1 MDRQAII
8 DRLLEH
14 YERPRHYGPIADAD
28 VALPGG
34 IPDCGDTVTV
44 YLKADEAGERVAE
57 LRFEGRGCT
66 ISQAAASLLADEL
79 QGAPLAAILAMEDAA
94 LFELIGAE
102 VARARPRCA
111 TLALHTLQSAV
122 HVYQRARR

>member
-79 QGAPLAAILAMEDAA
+79 QGAHLAEILAMEDAA

>member
-34 IPDCGDTVTV
+34 IPDCGDTVTI
-44 YLKADEAGERVAE
+44 YLRADPAGERVAE

-66 ISQAAASLLADEL
+66 ISQAAASLLAETL
-79 QGAPLAAILAMEDAA
+79 QGAPLADILAMEDAA

-122 HVYQRARR
+122 HVYQRSRR